1 MHAAFEVRMCDQSF
15 ASAQLSVARAM
26 EALPQL
32 MPRADK
38 KRLSTRP
45 SYGMLDKADRQGR
58 FTTALPCEAA
68 QRVDVDQAGRLETS
82 RAVRCTCTFGCQV
95 SSSQACLTRMKR
107 ESIPPG
113 LTCFNSLLHA
123 CARAGDTSKADEWL
137 AHMRA
142 EKLQPDAISFNTV
155 ISAHSG
161 DERSA
166 RAVMQD
172 MRTSSIQPSVRSYVA
187 LASQSERAGR
197 WALVLARTARIS
209 TEGSLLWTVGRIMLE
224 MFGRD
229 VLTLKLL
236 WAAAMPFDAEYLP
249 EHLRLQLLKEA
260 RTWPEEALRL
270 DPDLQEEDLA
280 RGIMLQLDDLP
291 EQMGRAISREAFLRD
306 LQWCPR
312 NFLHRYR
319 LAFKDLDDV
328 PREAIAPLPEDL
340 RGALD
345 KLQPMDPWSAS
356 VMAQWL
362 DPTWRCKAWHE
373 IDVMPQEIS
382 DENIRRDKQARFP
395 DGIEPVEV
403 RERRVDPFDGKRYS
417 LAELIEKYKDEFD
430 EKDVKS
436 YWRHAMKPNEYKV
449 VD

>member
-82 RAVRCTCTFGCQV
+82 RAVRCTCTFGC
-95 SSSQACLTRMKR
+95 QACLTRMKR

-197 WALVLARTARIS
+197 WALVLVCLNQHRRIIRK
-209 TEGSLLWTVGRIMLE
+209 GLFSL
-224 MFGRD
+224 
-229 VLTLKLL
+229 
-236 WAAAMPFDAEYLP
+236 AAMPFDAKYLP
-249 EHLRLQLLKEA
+249 EHLRLQLLK
-260 RTWPEEALRL
+260 EALRL